1 MSDFCQIPRK
11 NCNVVLKFVCKNPIQ
26 TIKTKKK
33 KKKIRETTKKSS
45 YKYSYPRVSCYK
57 KLRQFILPYFIKPFS
72 I

>member
-33 KKKIRETTKKSS
+33 KKKLGKPLKNHLTNIVIHEFLATKN
-45 YKYSYPRVSCYK
+45 YVS
-57 KLRQFILPYFIKPFS
+57 LYFHTS
-72 I
+72 